1 MDNYKKYQLE
11 KKYMGKTI
19 RILDMV
25 GEPEYVYKYGVV
37 DYIDDIMPEESDLT
51 FDIIDNLEQLIIPNY
66 YSYLFAIYLH
76 L

>member
-37 DYIDDIMPEESDLT
+37 DYIDDIGQLHGTWGGLAIDLT
-51 FDIIDNLEQLIIPNY
+51 CDKIEIVEGYDDWDDED
-66 YSYLFAIYLH
+66 
-76 L
+76 